1 MILLE
6 DYLIIGKNAV
16 IRKIVQKTDSSGN
29 YSLGLN
35 ELLSTPA
42 CIDMVIRAAVEAVD
56 KHLPQE
62 YVTVGRSI
70 DFTHDHATLVGM
82 TVNVKATLTEIQG
95 KTLHFKIE
103 AWDELGD
110 VGHGSH
116 ERVVVRKAE
125 VVAKAKD
132 RAKYLEQR
140 TF

>member
-16 IRKIVQKTDSSGN
+16 VRKIVQKADSSGN

-56 KHLPQE
+56 KHLPQG
-62 YVTVGRSI
+62 YVTVGRTI

-95 KTLHFKIE
+95 KNLVFKVE
-103 AWDELGD
+103 AWDELGE

-116 ERVVVRKAE
+116 ERVVIRKKD
-125 VVAKAKD
+125 VIDKAKE
-132 RAKYLEQR
+132 RGKYLEQQ

>member
-6 DYLIIGKNAV
+6 DYLIVGKNAV
-16 IRKIVQKTDSSGN
+16 VRKIVQKSDSTGN

-35 ELLSTPA
+35 ELLSTPS
-42 CIDMVIRAAVEAVD
+42 CVDMVIRAAVEAVD

-62 YVTVGRSI
+62 YVTVGRTINFS
-70 DFTHDHATLVGM
+70 HDHATIVGM

-95 KTLHFKIE
+95 KNLYFKIE

-110 VGHGSH
+110 IGHGSH

-125 VVAKAKD
+125 VIAKAKE